1 MADDRFWWVEAD
13 ALLVRIRVQPKS
25 RRPGLEG
32 LRPSA
37 DGPRL
42 RVNVTEAPEDN
53 RANRAACAAL
63 AATLGVPASTVEV
76 AQGAA
81 AREKTLCIL
90 GDPTQIIPRIEALA

>member
-1 MADDRFWWVEAD
+1 M
-13 ALLVRIRVQPKS
+13 LVRIRVQPKS

-42 RVNVTEAPEDN
+42 RVAVTEAPEDG

-63 AATLGVPASTVEV
+63 ASALGVPASLIEV
-76 AQGAA
+76 AQGAT
-81 AREKTLCIL
+81 AREKTLRIS
-90 GDPTQIIPRIEALA
+90 GDPAQLIPRIEALA

>member
-1 MADDRFWWVEAD
+1 LADERFWRAEAG

-42 RVNVTEAPEDN
+42 RVNVTEAPEDG

-63 AATLGVPASTVEV
+63 ASALGVPASLIEV
-76 AQGAA
+76 AQGAT
-81 AREKTLCIL
+81 AREKTLRIS
-90 GDPTQIIPRIEALA
+90 GDPAQLISRIEALA